1 MQTSTVCAIHRWLDK
16 GKEDG
21 LIERE
26 LFPSQSIVG
35 GINWKMTIITGRAGE
50 GRALIGQREEE
61 EHAELW
67 RCVAAEA

>member
-1 MQTSTVCAIHRWLDK
+1 LLRWLDK

-35 GINWKMTIITGRAGE
+35 GINWKMTIITGGWACHLPGP
-50 GRALIGQREEE
+50 EESIMFSVSQLHLQE
-61 EHAELW
+61 QG
-67 RCVAAEA
+67 